1 MCNRSILMNYGF
13 LHWAIDMPIITAL
26 EIQKRNKE
34 RVNVYLDNEFA
45 FGLTLMEAAKLRK
58 GQTLTAEE
66 ITVMTN
72 EDDINQA
79 VNRAIDYL
87 SYRPR
92 SSEEVRRNL
101 VKKDIPE
108 TVVSVAMARLQNLG
122 YLDDLA
128 FARFWIENRD
138 TFNPKAPRALRFELR
153 QKGIGD
159 DILDPLFE
167 EILDVQDSAYRV
179 ATKHIRQY
187 KGKTRQEFKHKLSG
201 KLQRRG
207 FDYGIIKDVIHRLF
221 EELDE
226 SDPDYFAVDE
236 EE

>member
-1 MCNRSILMNYGF
+1 MNYGF
-13 LHWAIDMPIITAL
+13 LYWIIDMSVITAL

-34 RVNVYLDNEFA
+34 RVNIYLDDEFA
-45 FGLTLMEAAKLRK
+45 FGLNLMDAAKLRK

-66 ITVMTN
+66 IAILTD
-72 EDDINQA
+72 EDAINQA
-79 VNRAIDYL
+79 VNRAIDFL

-108 TVVSVAMARLQNLG
+108 TIVSIAMERLQNLG

-138 TFNPKAPRALRFELR
+138 AFKPRGPRALRFELR

-167 EILDVQDSAYRV
+167 EILDIPDSAYRV
-179 ATKHIRQY
+179 AQKQIRQY

-207 FDYGIIKDVIHRLF
+207 FDYGIIKDVIQRLY

-226 SDPDYFAVDE
+226 SDPDYFASDE
-236 EE
+236 VE

>member
-1 MCNRSILMNYGF
+1 MSV
-13 LHWAIDMPIITAL
+13 ITAL
-26 EIQKRNKE
+26 EIQKRNTE

-66 ITVMTN
+66 IIVLT
-72 EDDINQA
+72 DDDAVNKA
-79 VNRAIDYL
+79 VNRAIDFL

-101 VKKDIPE
+101 VKKDIPKSA
-108 TVVSVAMARLQNLG
+108 VLIAMERLQNLG
-122 YLDDLA
+122 YLDDVA

-138 TFNPKAPRALRFELR
+138 TFNPKAPRALGFELR

-159 DILDPLFE
+159 DILTPLFE
-167 EILDVQDSAYRV
+167 ELLDVQDSAYRV
-179 ATKHIRQY
+179 AKKQIRQY
-187 KGKTRQEFKHKLSG
+187 RGKTRQEFQHKLSG

-207 FDYGIIKDVIHRLF
+207 FDYGIIKDVIHRLL

-226 SDPDYFAVDE
+226 SDPDYFTFFDE

>member
-1 MCNRSILMNYGF
+1 MNYGF
-13 LHWAIDMPIITAL
+13 LYWIIDMSVITAL

-34 RVNVYLDNEFA
+34 RVNIYLDDEFA
-45 FGLTLMEAAKLRK
+45 FGLSLMEAAKLRK

-66 ITVMTN
+66 IAILTD
-72 EDDINQA
+72 EDAINQA
-79 VNRAIDYL
+79 VNRAIDFL

-92 SSEEVRRNL
+92 SSEEVRQNL
-101 VKKDIPE
+101 VKKNIPE
-108 TVVSVAMARLQNLG
+108 DVVSVAMNRLQDLG

-138 TFNPKAPRALRFELR
+138 TFKPRAPRALRYELR

-167 EILDVQDSAYRV
+167 EILDVEDSAYRV
-179 ATKHIRQY
+179 AKKQIRQY

-207 FDYGIIKDVIHRLF
+207 FNYGIINDVINRLF
-221 EELDE
+221 DELDE
-226 SDPDYFAVDE
+226 SDPNYFTSDE

>member
-1 MCNRSILMNYGF
+1 MNYGF
-13 LHWAIDMPIITAL
+13 LYWVIDMAVITAL
-26 EIQKRNKE
+26 EIQKRDKE
-34 RVNVYLDNEFA
+34 RVNVYIDDEFA
-45 FGLTLMEAAKLRK
+45 FGLTLIEAAKLRK

-66 ITVMTN
+66 IAILTH
-72 EDDINQA
+72 EDAINQA
-79 VNRAIDYL
+79 VNRAIDFL

-108 TVVSVAMARLQNLG
+108 TVVSIAMDRLQELG
-122 YLDDLA
+122 YLDDMA

-138 TFNPKAPRALRFELR
+138 TFKPRGPRALRFELR

-167 EILDVQDSAYRV
+167 EMLDVQDSAYRV
-179 ATKHIRQY
+179 AKKQLRQY
-187 KGKTRQEFKHKLSG
+187 KGKTRHEFKHKLSG

-207 FDYGIIKDVIHRLF
+207 FDYSVIKDVIQSLF

-226 SDPDYFAVDE
+226 TDPDYFASDE
-236 EE
+236 DE

>member
-1 MCNRSILMNYGF
+1 MNYGF
-13 LHWAIDMPIITAL
+13 LNWVIDMPVITAL
-26 EIQKRNKE
+26 EIQKRDKE
-34 RVNVYLDNEFA
+34 RVNIYLDDEFA

-66 ITVMTN
+66 ITILTH
-72 EDDINQA
+72 EDAINQA
-79 VNRAIDYL
+79 VNRAIDFL

-92 SSEEVRRNL
+92 SSEEVRQNL

-108 TVVSVAMARLQNLG
+108 TVVSIAMERLQDLG

-138 TFNPKAPRALRFELR
+138 TFKPRAPRALRFELR

-159 DILDPLFE
+159 DILEPLFE

-179 ATKHIRQY
+179 AMKQIRQY

-207 FDYGIIKDVIHRLF
+207 FDYGIIKDVIQRLF

-226 SDPDYFAVDE
+226 TEPDYFTVDE
-236 EE
+236 ED

>member
-1 MCNRSILMNYGF
+1 MNYGF
-13 LHWAIDMPIITAL
+13 LNWVVDMPIITAL
-26 EIQKRNKE
+26 EIQKRDKE
-34 RVNVYLDNEFA
+34 RVNIYLDDEFA
-45 FGLTLMEAAKLRK
+45 FGLTLMEAVKLRK
-58 GQTLTAEE
+58 GQTLTAED
-66 ITVMTN
+66 IAILTN
-72 EDDINQA
+72 EDAINQA
-79 VNRAIDYL
+79 VNRAIDFL

-92 SSEEVRRNL
+92 SSEEVRQNL

-108 TVVSVAMARLQNLG
+108 TVVSIAMERLQNLG
-122 YLDDLA
+122 YLDDIA

-138 TFNPKAPRALRFELR
+138 TFKPRAPRALRFELR

-179 ATKHIRQY
+179 AEKQIRQY
-187 KGKTRQEFKHKLSG
+187 KGKTRQECKKKLSG

-207 FDYGIIKDVIHRLF
+207 FDYGIIKEVLQGLF

-226 SDPDYFAVDE
+226 SEPDYFAVDE

>member
-1 MCNRSILMNYGF
+1 MSV
-13 LHWAIDMPIITAL
+13 ITAL
-26 EIQKRNKE
+26 EIQKRNTE

-45 FGLTLMEAAKLRK
+45 FGLTLMEAANLRK

-66 ITVMTN
+66 ILVLTD
-72 EDDINQA
+72 EDAINQA
-79 VNRAIDYL
+79 VNRAIDFL

-101 VKKDIPE
+101 VKKDILEP
-108 TVVSVAMARLQNLG
+108 VVLIAMERLQNLG
-122 YLDDLA
+122 YLDDVA

-138 TFNPKAPRALRFELR
+138 AFNPKAPRALRFELH

-159 DILDPLFE
+159 EILAPLFE
-167 EILDVQDSAYRV
+167 EILDIQESAYRV
-179 ATKHIRQY
+179 AKKQIRQY
-187 KGKTRQEFKHKLSG
+187 RGKTRQEFQHKLSG

-207 FDYGIIKDVIHRLF
+207 FDYGIIKDVIHNLL

-226 SDPDYFAVDE
+226 SDPDYFTVDE

>member
-1 MCNRSILMNYGF
+1 MNYGF
-13 LHWAIDMPIITAL
+13 LNWVIAMAVITAL

-34 RVNVYLDNEFA
+34 RVNIYLDDEFA

-66 ITVMTN
+66 ITLLTH
-72 EDDINQA
+72 EDAINQA
-79 VNRAIDYL
+79 VNRAIDFL

-92 SSEEVRRNL
+92 SSEEVRQNL

-108 TVVSVAMARLQNLG
+108 TVVSIAMERVQNLG
-122 YLDDLA
+122 YLDDMA

-138 TFNPKAPRALRFELR
+138 TFKPRAPRALRFELR

-167 EILDVQDSAYRV
+167 EILDVEDSAYRV
-179 ATKHIRQY
+179 AVKQIRQY
-187 KGKTRQEFKHKLSG
+187 KGKTRQEFKQKLSG

-207 FDYGIIKDVIHRLF
+207 FDYGIIKDVIQRLF

-226 SDPDYFAVDE
+226 SEPDYFAVDE
-236 EE
+236 

>member
-1 MCNRSILMNYGF
+1 MNYGF
-13 LHWAIDMPIITAL
+13 LHWILDMSIITAL

-34 RVNVYLDNEFA
+34 RVNVYLDHEFA

-58 GQTLTAEE
+58 GQTLTAGE
-66 ITVMTN
+66 ITVLTH
-72 EDDINQA
+72 EDAINQA
-79 VNRAIDYL
+79 VNRAIDFL

-101 VKKDIPE
+101 VKKNIPE
-108 TVVSVAMARLQNLG
+108 TVVSVAMERLQNLE
-122 YLDDLA
+122 YLDDIA

-138 TFNPKAPRALRFELR
+138 TFKPMAPRALRFELR

-167 EILDVQDSAYRV
+167 ELLDVQDSAYRV
-179 ATKHIRQY
+179 AKKQLRRY

-207 FDYGIIKDVIHRLF
+207 FDYGIINDVIHRLL
-221 EELDE
+221 EELNE
-226 SDPDYFAVDE
+226 SDPDYFALDE
-236 EE
+236 GE